1 MSFILTKE
9 SPFLEPLNKQ
19 FKKMEQSGVLE
30 SIRKRYYPFTI
41 KDCKESKVALGYNQL
56 EFPIIILFL
65 GIIFSVIL
73 GCLET
78 AFHKIFQNVI
88 GGRVTESEVSQDSS
102 ILKCRKATKIPIL
115 ATSTLKNS
123 NKYL

>member
-1 MSFILTKE
+1 MNEQL
-9 SPFLEPLNKQ
+9 
-19 FKKMEQSGVLE
+19 KKMEKRGVLAN
-30 SIRKRYYPFTI
+30 IRKRHYPSTI
-41 KDCKESKVALGYNQL
+41 KNCNESRVALGYNQL
-56 EFPIIILFL
+56 WFPIIILFL

-88 GGRVTESEVSQDSS
+88 GGRVTEFEVSQDSS

-123 NKYL
+123 NNYL